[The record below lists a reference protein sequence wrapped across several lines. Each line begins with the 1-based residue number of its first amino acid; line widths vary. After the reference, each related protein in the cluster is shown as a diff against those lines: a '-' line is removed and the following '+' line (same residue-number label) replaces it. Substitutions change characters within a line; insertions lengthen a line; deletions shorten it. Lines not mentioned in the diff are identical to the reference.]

1 MLAFRIKP
9 GKRLSKN
16 ITPLQPIHIPLTFS
30 YEVNRI
36 CISLGGAPGLLAEI
50 LLRYVVL

>member
-9 GKRLSKN
+9 GKRLTKN

-30 YEVNRI
+30 FGVKGIR
-36 CISLGGAPGLLAEI
+36 ISLGGAPGLLAEI
-50 LLRYVVL
+50 PLRHVVL